1 MNASKN
7 QPRCGR
13 PNPRVAFS
21 GRRCAEGS
29 QFINQD
35 FFAQG
40 TNCYQYYALHYTHIL
55 CLLPFPP
62 RSLWLCEI
70 LFFLS
75 RRRKDSKNSSNGR
88 YGNYGRYETNRA
100 FTREV
105 IAKTSLG
112 PPYVH
117 FWRHGTSCI
126 LGCGLYIM
134 IGCGVLW
141 PSWPVN

>member
-1 MNASKN
+1 MRRTGNLRDDEIIPYN
-7 QPRCGR
+7 LRGDGNEFTVFLTGQPD
-13 PNPRVAFS
+13 RVM
-21 GRRCAEGS
+21 
-29 QFINQD
+29 
-35 FFAQG
+35 
-40 TNCYQYYALHYTHIL
+40 
-55 CLLPFPP
+55 
-62 RSLWLCEI
+62 
-70 LFFLS
+70 
-75 RRRKDSKNSSNGR
+75 K
-88 YGNYGRYETNRA
+88 
-100 FTREV
+100 TREV